1 MGMGVIEAYK
11 FNSGNI
17 PVDVSIESDK
27 NEFVMIYKI
36 SISQISSTTE
46 VILEKI
52 RNELVDKVKLGIGDV
67 TDPKKFDYIKQKF
80 QKTIISLIKKY
91 MPDLS
96 DETLD
101 FFTTY
106 LMHKSFGLG
115 RIELL
120 MSDKGLEEVVINS
133 ADEPVWVYHHKYGW
147 LKTNIELENEELIKH
162 YSTVIA
168 RRVGRSITLLNPL
181 LDAHLEGGDRVN
193 STLQPIS
200 THGNTITIR
209 KFASKPITI
218 TNFIQNK
225 SISVS
230 AAALVWLA
238 MEYEMSALVSGGTA
252 SGKTSFLGALCSFF
266 PPNQRIISVEDS
278 VTGDAELLYK
288 KKGIIK
294 KGCIGELIDSKVNK
308 EKLVLTDGCEVH
320 ENKDVEVLSMDKIG
334 RVGFTKPSL
343 LIRHYVKKPII
354 QVRLSSGKE
363 ISVTKDHSLF
373 GLVDNEIK
381 ETRCRNL
388 KIGSFIATP
397 RKIWYEGAEKTFD
410 LTGYLEIFN
419 GFMVKGEP
427 VKRLIKDYGGK
438 IIKKGT
444 KRRYYLD
451 RGIVPVRAFKKLA
464 RYVNE
469 EDKERLCILSKSGN
483 KKGRTFLPFK
493 IRVDELFSV
502 IAGMWMADGC
512 YDKKSILISDPGVNV
527 RELVERF
534 ATRFGAR
541 VRLHNDGITLMINSR
556 CLRIFFEKVMELKG
570 DAYTKRIPEWI
581 FGLNKELHA
590 SLVKGYFNGD
600 GCVKKDE
607 ISVNSC
613 SRGLLKD
620 IQTMLLRF
628 EIPLRIGLD
637 SRKDKTYEAR
647 ISGSKFLKRF
657 NCEVGFI
664 QNDKNLKLLKLIDRK
679 PHDMK
684 DVIPLAKNAY
694 LYLKHQLG
702 YSLKNSLEYS
712 SWKSWQGRYKK
723 SDIGR
728 EYLRKLIQLSGINE
742 ISMVDGELRKI
753 IKLSENDIFWDRV
766 VEIKEVDYE
775 GYVYDL
781 SVPENESFI
790 CNNVIA
796 HNTREVQLPK
806 YLHWVPMNT
815 REPNVEGKG
824 GVEMLDLIV
833 NSLRMRPDRIVVGE
847 IRRKKEAETLFEAMH
862 TGHSVYAT
870 VHANN
875 AEETVNRLTNP
886 PIDVPKAM
894 LPAVSLIVNMYRNRR
909 TGLRRIFQ
917 IAEITEDAKA
927 NVLLQLDLRGDKLVA
942 ANESR
947 KLMPDL
953 QTQTGMNQQEI
964 NKSLEEKGIILKWL
978 VKNNIDTVDGI
989 GKVVATYYTNK
1000 ESLMGFLKNA

>member
-46 VILEKI
+46 IILEKI

-67 TDPKKFDYIKQKF
+67 TDPKKFDYIKLKF

-91 MPDLS
+91 LPDLS

-266 PPNQRIISVEDS
+266 PPNQRIISVED
-278 VTGDAELLYK
+278 
-288 KKGIIK
+288 
-294 KGCIGELIDSKVNK
+294 
-308 EKLVLTDGCEVH
+308 
-320 ENKDVEVLSMDKIG
+320 
-334 RVGFTKPSL
+334 
-343 LIRHYVKKPII
+343 
-354 QVRLSSGKE
+354 
-363 ISVTKDHSLF
+363 
-373 GLVDNEIK
+373 
-381 ETRCRNL
+381 
-388 KIGSFIATP
+388 
-397 RKIWYEGAEKTFD
+397 
-410 LTGYLEIFN
+410 
-419 GFMVKGEP
+419 
-427 VKRLIKDYGGK
+427 
-438 IIKKGT
+438 
-444 KRRYYLD
+444 
-451 RGIVPVRAFKKLA
+451 
-464 RYVNE
+464 
-469 EDKERLCILSKSGN
+469 
-483 KKGRTFLPFK
+483 
-493 IRVDELFSV
+493 
-502 IAGMWMADGC
+502 
-512 YDKKSILISDPGVNV
+512 
-527 RELVERF
+527 
-534 ATRFGAR
+534 
-541 VRLHNDGITLMINSR
+541 
-556 CLRIFFEKVMELKG
+556 
-570 DAYTKRIPEWI
+570 
-581 FGLNKELHA
+581 
-590 SLVKGYFNGD
+590 
-600 GCVKKDE
+600 
-607 ISVNSC
+607 
-613 SRGLLKD
+613 
-620 IQTMLLRF
+620 
-628 EIPLRIGLD
+628 
-637 SRKDKTYEAR
+637 
-647 ISGSKFLKRF
+647 
-657 NCEVGFI
+657 
-664 QNDKNLKLLKLIDRK
+664 
-679 PHDMK
+679 
-684 DVIPLAKNAY
+684 
-694 LYLKHQLG
+694 
-702 YSLKNSLEYS
+702 
-712 SWKSWQGRYKK
+712 
-723 SDIGR
+723 
-728 EYLRKLIQLSGINE
+728 
-742 ISMVDGELRKI
+742 
-753 IKLSENDIFWDRV
+753 
-766 VEIKEVDYE
+766 
-775 GYVYDL
+775 
-781 SVPENESFI
+781 
-790 CNNVIA
+790 
-796 HNTREVQLPK
+796 TREIQLPK

-824 GVEMLDLIV
+824 GIEMLDLIV